1 MFKGS
6 DSRKNLELTFGTF
19 TEEIRNLEGKEVML
33 KNEAVKIK
41 LYGLFDLCALN
52 CIVGKQ
58 NHSASFPCAWTNVS
72 KEHLQSE
79 NHTGNDHTEK
89 DCKDVRF
96 LSIQE
101 YETNLTHHLVRQ
113 EGKSVSK
120 SGKEA
125 GSIIATNLCPL
136 KDMSTY
142 IPPLLNACCNG
153 VGKRCV
159 ERTHQT
165 CEKKD
170 ENERGNETVDVHH
183 KKTQDKI
190 IEMYDEVEDLEAQIP
205 QSAVFCFHSPGT
217 IGWISHH
224 LGW

>member
-1 MFKGS
+1 M
-6 DSRKNLELTFGTF
+6 
-19 TEEIRNLEGKEVML
+19 
-33 KNEAVKIK
+33 
-41 LYGLFDLCALN
+41 
-52 CIVGKQ
+52 
-58 NHSASFPCAWTNVS
+58 HVS

-136 KDMSTY
+136 KDMSRY
-142 IPPLLNACCNG
+142 IPPLMHVAMGLAND
-153 VGKRCV
+153 VLKELIKHV
-159 ERTHQT
+159 
-165 CEKKD
+165 KK
-170 ENERGNETVDVHH
+170 G
-183 KKTQDKI
+183 
-190 IEMYDEVEDLEAQIP
+190 
-205 QSAVFCFHSPGT
+205 
-217 IGWISHH
+217 
-224 LGW
+224 

>member
-19 TEEIRNLEGKEVML
+19 TEDIRKLEGKEVML

-41 LYGLFDLCALN
+41 LYGIFDLCALN

-136 KDMSTY
+136 KDMSRY
-142 IPPLLNACCNG
+142 IPPLMHVAMGLAND
-153 VGKRCV
+153 VLKELIKHVKKRMKMNV
-159 ERTHQT
+159 ETRLLTFT
-165 CEKKD
+165 T
-170 ENERGNETVDVHH
+170 RRP
-183 KKTQDKI
+183 KTK
-190 IEMYDEVEDLEAQIP
+190 
-205 QSAVFCFHSPGT
+205 
-217 IGWISHH
+217 
-224 LGW
+224 

>member
-1 MFKGS
+1 M
-6 DSRKNLELTFGTF
+6 
-19 TEEIRNLEGKEVML
+19 ML

-125 GSIIATNLCPL
+125 GSII
-136 KDMSTY
+136 
-142 IPPLLNACCNG
+142 
-153 VGKRCV
+153 GKRCV

-165 CEKKD
+165 C
-170 ENERGNETVDVHH
+170 
-183 KKTQDKI
+183 
-190 IEMYDEVEDLEAQIP
+190 
-205 QSAVFCFHSPGT
+205 
-217 IGWISHH
+217 
-224 LGW
+224 